1 MMVPSS
7 YTESTRHTDYDD
19 IKFPK
24 FTEKKIQ
31 KVFGSPPEPIIKS
44 KSPEPILKS
53 KYTNKNSSRNS
64 IMGSY
69 IVNKPKYHH
78 KGRQQ
83 RVYTHTYASVSL
95 PKIVLQ

>member
-31 KVFGSPPEPIIKS
+31 KVFGSP
-44 KSPEPILKS
+44 PEPILKS